1 MLAIGSFY
9 DHRLEFQG
17 INISII
23 LSCLYSILVFYI
35 FYSVDSFKLDFLN
48 IIQYIFF
55 FFAIFFG
62 ITLWVFYGV
71 NDYGVMKLL
80 DFILITVPISILIIQ
95 IFNRLDIKILLNILF
110 GISLIL
116 LFVSLFNI
124 GSLISSRT
132 GVMGGGPIVLSR
144 WLGLGALFVFFY
156 NPLKKYRIFLFPIF
170 IIVALL
176 TGSRGPFYAI
186 VLVMTFHL
194 YLNFRR
200 LFWRSVFTLS
210 VIISLFFVSGI
221 HERFFEIKTVSR
233 VFMNVQTGGNNQS
246 TEGRKVLIETSLDQI
261 IEYPLGVGLGNWQKF
276 ADKKS
281 FLVSHKPPLNYPH
294 NIFLEIFCELGVF
307 VGLLFFVYV
316 ITLFLKSLF
325 YHIKNQ
331 NNKLLQLL
339 FYIFAYL
346 LFNAM
351 ISGDLSDSR
360 LLFIFMSL
368 LSIKELKNA
377 NNL

>member
-23 LSCLYSILVFYI
+23 LSFLYSILVCYI
-35 FYSVDSFKLDFLN
+35 FYSVNRFELDFLK

-55 FFAIFFG
+55 FLAIFFG
-62 ITLWVFYGV
+62 IALWVFYGV
-71 NDYGVMKLL
+71 NDYGIMKLL
-80 DFILITVPISILIIQ
+80 DFILITVPISILISQ
-95 IFNRLDIKILLNILF
+95 IFRREDVKILLNILF

-116 LFVSLFNI
+116 LLVSLFNI
-124 GSLISSRT
+124 GALISSRT

-156 NPLKKYRIFLFPIF
+156 EPLKKYRFFLFPIF

-186 VLVMTFHL
+186 VLVMAFYL

-200 LFWRSVFTLS
+200 LFWRSVFTVS
-210 VIISLFFVSGI
+210 VIISLFFISGI

-233 VFMNVQTGGNNQS
+233 VFMNVQTDGYNQS
-246 TEGRKVLIETSLDQI
+246 TEGRQILIETSLNQI
-261 IEYPLGVGLGNWQKF
+261 IENPLGVGLGNWQQF

-294 NIFLEIFCELGVF
+294 NIFLEIFCELGIV
-307 VGLLFFVYV
+307 VGLLFIVY
-316 ITLFLKSLF
+316 IIIISLKSLF

-360 LLFIFMSL
+360 LLFVFMSL